1 MDVATNTFCAGGAY
15 LGDGRLL
22 NIGGNQAVIP
32 GGGALTNGSAN
43 PYQDQDGAFAVR
55 TLIPGDNSQWTD
67 SPADD
72 L

>member
-22 NIGGNQAVIP
+22 NIGGNQAVVP
-32 GGGALTNGSAN
+32 GGDALVNGAAN
-43 PYQDQDGAFAVR
+43 PYKNLDGAFAVR
-55 TLIPGDNSQWTD
+55 TLTPGDGSEWSD
-67 SPADD
+67 VSSDD